1 MNAFESRTASWK
13 LDYPTIEDL
22 RIRAKRRTPKFAF
35 DYVDGAA
42 GAGEQNMKTNAAA
55 LDTVEIVPRYGGEN
69 FAPDLTTDLFGHSY
83 AMPVGIAPMGIPS
96 LVHPG
101 GEKDFARAAAAHNI
115 PLVLGG
121 VGGATV
127 EDCAALAPDNLW
139 FQLYRVAKDELAVNL
154 DMARRAKDVGVHVLM
169 LTLDV
174 PARTKRP
181 RELRDRLMIPY
192 RHSVQTVS
200 EVLKHPGWLSAYF
213 RHSMDGFANYKPY
226 AGDNPSM
233 QDVTAFV
240 RRESGGSFTWDEVKK
255 FRDAWPGAL
264 VVKGLLHP
272 GDAEQA
278 LAAGADGVIV
288 SNHGGRQL
296 EAAPPAIDCLPAI
309 VDAVGET
316 SKVMFDSGIRSGID
330 VVRAMALGAEFVFS
344 GRPFMYGLGALA
356 EHGPGFVAEFYNEEI
371 SAAMRQIG
379 AQSFAAARD
388 LTIRHPGALTFDD

>member
-1 MNAFESRTASWK
+1 MNAFETKSARWK
-13 LDYPTIEDL
+13 LDYPTIDDL
-22 RIRAKRRTPKFAF
+22 RVRARKRTPRFAF

-42 GAGEQNMKTNAAA
+42 GATEHNMKTNASA
-55 LDTVEIVPRYGGEN
+55 LDAVEIVPRYGVEN
-69 FAPDLTTDLFGHSY
+69 YKANTETELFGRTYSI
-83 AMPVGIAPMGIPS
+83 PVGIAPMGIPS
-96 LVHPG
+96 LVRPG
-101 GEKDFARAAAAHNI
+101 GELDFARAAKTHNI

-121 VGGATV
+121 VAGATV
-127 EDCAALAPDNLW
+127 EDCAKEAPDNLW

-154 DMARRAKDVGVHVLM
+154 DMARRAKEAGVNVLV

-181 RELRDRLMIPY
+181 RELRGRLMIPY

-200 EVLKHPGWLSAYF
+200 EVLKHPGWVAAYF
-213 RHSMDGFANYKPY
+213 RHGMDGFANYKPY
-226 AGDNPSM
+226 AGENATM
-233 QDVTAFV
+233 KEVTAFV

-272 GDAEQA
+272 GDAE
-278 LAAGADGVIV
+278 LAVSAGADGVIV

-296 EAAPPAIDCLPAI
+296 EAAPPAIDALPAI
-309 VDAVGET
+309 VDAVGSK

-330 VVRAMALGAEFVFS
+330 VVRAMALGADFVFS

-356 EHGPGFVAEFYNEEI
+356 GAGPGFVADFFAEEI

-379 AQSFAAARD
+379 TQSFADARD
-388 LTIRHPGALTFDD
+388 LTVRHPGALSFDA

>member
-1 MNAFESRTASWK
+1 MNAFESKTASWK
-13 LDYPTIEDL
+13 LDYPTVEDL
-22 RIRAKRRTPKFAF
+22 RVRAKRRTPKFAF

-42 GAGEQNMKTNAAA
+42 GADEQNMKTNAAA
-55 LDTVEIVPRYGGEN
+55 LDAVEIVPRYGVEN
-69 FAPDLTTDLFGHSY
+69 FVPDLTTELFGHSY
-83 AMPVGIAPMGIPS
+83 SIPVGIAPMGIPS
-96 LVHPG
+96 LVRPG
-101 GEKDFARAAAAHNI
+101 GEKDFARAAKAHNI

-121 VGGATV
+121 VAGATV
-127 EDCAALAPDNLW
+127 EDCAVLAPDNLW

-154 DMARRAKDVGVHVLM
+154 DMARRASEAGVHVLV

-181 RELRDRLMIPY
+181 RELRERLMIPY

-200 EVLKHPGWLSAYF
+200 EVLKHPGWLAAYF
-213 RHSMDGFANYKPY
+213 RHGMDGFANYKPY
-226 AGDNPSM
+226 SGDNATM
-233 QDVTAFV
+233 KDVTAFV
-240 RRESGGSFTWDEVKK
+240 RRESGGSFTWDEVKR

-272 GDAEQA
+272 GDAEMA
-278 LAAGADGVIV
+278 VGAGADGVIV

-296 EAAPPAIDCLPAI
+296 EAAPPAIDALPAI
-309 VDAVGET
+309 VDAVGNT

-356 EHGPGFVAEFYNEEI
+356 EHGPGFVADFYAEEI
-371 SAAMRQIG
+371 SAAVRQIG
-379 AQSFAAARD
+379 VQNFSEARE
-388 LTIRHPGALTFDD
+388 LTIRHPGRLSFD

>member
-1 MNAFESRTASWK
+1 
-13 LDYPTIEDL
+13 
-22 RIRAKRRTPKFAF
+22 
-35 DYVDGAA
+35 
-42 GAGEQNMKTNAAA
+42 
-55 LDTVEIVPRYGGEN
+55 
-69 FAPDLTTDLFGHSY
+69 
-83 AMPVGIAPMGIPS
+83 
-96 LVHPG
+96 
-101 GEKDFARAAAAHNI
+101 
-115 PLVLGG
+115 
-121 VGGATV
+121 
-127 EDCAALAPDNLW
+127 
-139 FQLYRVAKDELAVNL
+139 
-154 DMARRAKDVGVHVLM
+154 
-169 LTLDV
+169 
-174 PARTKRP
+174 
-181 RELRDRLMIPY
+181 
-192 RHSVQTVS
+192 
-200 EVLKHPGWLSAYF
+200 
-213 RHSMDGFANYKPY
+213 MDGFANYKPY

-309 VDAVGET
+309 VDAVGEN

-356 EHGPGFVAEFYNEEI
+356 EHGPGFVAEFYDEEI

>member
-1 MNAFESRTASWK
+1 MNAFESKTASWK

-22 RIRAKRRTPKFAF
+22 RLRARRRTPKFAF

-55 LDTVEIVPRYGGEN
+55 LDAVELVPRYGVEN
-69 FAPDLTTDLFGHSY
+69 FKPDLTTELFGHSY

-96 LVHPG
+96 LVRPG
-101 GEKDFARAAAAHNI
+101 GEKDFARAAAQHNI

-121 VGGATV
+121 VAGATV

-154 DMARRAKDVGVHVLM
+154 DMARRAHDAGVHVLV

-200 EVLKHPGWLSAYF
+200 EVLKHPGWLAAYF
-213 RHSMDGFANYKPY
+213 RHGMDGFANYKPY
-226 AGDNPSM
+226 AGDNATM
-233 QDVTAFV
+233 KEVTAFV

-272 GDAEQA
+272 GDAEA
-278 LAAGADGVIV
+278 AVAAGADGVIV

-309 VDAVGET
+309 ADEVGRT
-316 SKVMFDSGIRSGID
+316 SKVMFDSGVRSGID

-356 EHGPGFVAEFYNEEI
+356 GHGPGFVAEFYEEEI

-379 AQSFAAARD
+379 ARSFGAARD
-388 LTIRHPGALTFDD
+388 LTIRHPGALTF

>member
-1 MNAFESRTASWK
+1 MNAFESKTARWK

-22 RIRAKRRTPKFAF
+22 RVRARKRTPRFAF

-42 GAGEQNMKTNAAA
+42 GASEHNMKTNASA
-55 LDTVEIVPRYGGEN
+55 LDAVEIVPRYGVEN
-69 FAPDLTTDLFGHSY
+69 YKANTETELFGHTYSI
-83 AMPVGIAPMGIPS
+83 PVGIAPMGIPS
-96 LVHPG
+96 LVRPG
-101 GEKDFARAAAAHNI
+101 GELDFARAAKAHNI

-121 VGGATV
+121 VAGATV
-127 EDCAALAPDNLW
+127 EDCAREAPNNLW

-154 DMARRAKDVGVHVLM
+154 DMARRAKEAGVNVLV

-181 RELRDRLMIPY
+181 RELRGRLMIPY

-200 EVLKHPGWLSAYF
+200 EVLKHPVWLAAYF
-213 RHSMDGFANYKPY
+213 RHGMDGFANYKPY
-226 AGDNPSM
+226 AGDNATM
-233 QDVTAFV
+233 KEVTAFV

-272 GDAEQA
+272 GDAEMA
-278 LAAGADGVIV
+278 VGAGADGVVV

-296 EAAPPAIDCLPAI
+296 EAAPPAIDALPAI
-309 VDAVGET
+309 VDAVGSK
-316 SKVMFDSGIRSGID
+316 SKVMFDSGVRSGTD
-330 VVRAMALGAEFVFS
+330 VVRAMALGADFVFS

-356 EHGPGFVAEFYNEEI
+356 SAGPGFVADFFAEEI
-371 SAAMRQIG
+371 SAALRQIG
-379 AQSFAAARD
+379 TQTFAEARE
-388 LTIRHPGALTFDD
+388 LTIRHPGALTFDA

>member
-1 MNAFESRTASWK
+1 MNAFESRTARWK
-13 LDYPTIEDL
+13 LDYPTIDDL
-22 RIRAKRRTPKFAF
+22 RVRARKRTPRFAF

-42 GAGEQNMKTNAAA
+42 GATEHNMKTNAAA
-55 LDTVEIVPRYGGEN
+55 LDAVEIVPRYGVEN
-69 FAPDLTTDLFGHSY
+69 YVANTETEVFGHRYSI
-83 AMPVGIAPMGIPS
+83 PVGIAPMGIPS
-96 LVHPG
+96 LVRPG
-101 GEKDFARAAAAHNI
+101 GELDFSRAARAHNI

-121 VGGATV
+121 VAGATV
-127 EDCAALAPDNLW
+127 ETCAALAPDNLW

-154 DMARRAKDVGVHVLM
+154 DMARRANAAGVKVLV

-200 EVLKHPGWLSAYF
+200 EVLKHPQWLAAYF
-213 RHSMDGFANYKPY
+213 RHGMDGFANYKPY
-226 AGDNPSM
+226 AGENATM
-233 QDVTAFV
+233 KEVTAFV

-272 GDAEQA
+272 GDAEMA
-278 LAAGADGVIV
+278 VAAGADGVIV

-309 VDAVGET
+309 ASAVGAKST
-316 SKVMFDSGIRSGID
+316 VMFDSGIRSGID

-356 EHGPGFVAEFYNEEI
+356 SDGPGFVAEFYKEEI
-371 SAAMRQIG
+371 SAALRQIG
-379 AQSFAAARD
+379 TQSFAEARK
-388 LTIRHPGALTFDD
+388 LVIRHPGALSFDD